1 MAGNGDCARRRDW
14 CDSVECSE
22 RWPTENKQ
30 RMEQEQEHRY
40 GDEIHSNQE
49 KRRWGEVLE
58 RLALVMADY
67 SYMLQNM
74 MTHVQEM
81 DNEFRPVLA
90 LIRADLEKSS
100 TESLVPEEANKSER
114 EQEIMINLTKL
125 EEGQEEIKSKLSDQS
140 QIEDL
145 TKILEIMALKPTD
158 QERKPSLRCYW
169 CHEEGH
175 LKRNCPRRINRG
187 GMQSQV
193 FRQYTQRINKGW
205 PAQPFQQR
213 LGYRHRH
220 NADGMHQETSMSW
233 PVEKSDDKEGRNIG
247 QSRRENVIV
256 SYNPL
261 NQ

>member
-1 MAGNGDCARRRDW
+1 MASNGDCSRRRDW
-14 CDSVECSE
+14 CNSVEGNE
-22 RWPTENKQ
+22 RWSTENKQ
-30 RMEQEQEHRY
+30 RMEQEQEYRY

-49 KRRWGEVLE
+49 KRQWGEVLE

-74 MTHVQEM
+74 MTHVQKM

-90 LIRADLEKSS
+90 LIRTDLEKST
-100 TESLVPEEANKSER
+100 TESLVPGEANKSER
-114 EQEIMINLTKL
+114 EQERMNNLTKL

-145 TKILEIMALKPTD
+145 TKIVEIMSLQQTD

-175 LKRNCPRRINRG
+175 LKRNCPQRIDRRWI
-187 GMQSQV
+187 QPQV
-193 FRQYTQRINKGW
+193 FGQYPQRINKRW
-205 PAQPFQQR
+205 QSKPFKQSIASQHKNN
-213 LGYRHRH
+213 GDEIHE
-220 NADGMHQETSMSW
+220 GISMSW
-233 PVEKSDDKEGRNIG
+233 PVKESNDVNGITAGQNGRDNA
-247 QSRRENVIV
+247 RV

-261 NQ
+261 N

>member
-1 MAGNGDCARRRDW
+1 MASNGDCSRRRDW
-14 CDSVECSE
+14 CNSVEGNE
-22 RWPTENKQ
+22 RWSTENKQ

-49 KRRWGEVLE
+49 KRQWGEVLE

-74 MTHVQEM
+74 MTHVQKM

-90 LIRADLEKSS
+90 LIRTDLEKSS
-100 TESLVPEEANKSER
+100 TESLIPGEANKRER
-114 EQEIMINLTKL
+114 EQEIMNNLTKL

-145 TKILEIMALKPTD
+145 TKIVEIMALQQTD

-175 LKRNCPRRINRG
+175 LKRNCPQKINRKWT
-187 GMQSQV
+187 QPQEL
-193 FRQYTQRINKGW
+193 RQYPQRINKRW
-205 PAQPFQQR
+205 QSKPFKQSIAS
-213 LGYRHRH
+213 HHKH
-220 NADGMHQETSMSW
+220 NADEIHEGISMSW
-233 PVEKSDDKEGRNIG
+233 PLKESNDVNTAGQNGRDNA
-247 QSRRENVIV
+247 RV

-261 NQ
+261 N